1 MEKLHDR
8 GTDVPGLIPWD
19 QRSTLQEGDQL
30 HVLGSEKVAHNIQI
44 IVPRKPIFRT
54 VFVSLLLFFKKET

>member
-1 MEKLHDR
+1 MTPLRCHRYSVEKLRDP

-30 HVLGSEKVAHNIQI
+30 HVLGSEKVAH
-44 IVPRKPIFRT
+44 K
-54 VFVSLLLFFKKET
+54 